1 MKNTVKAFL
10 LNIVLLRMVI
20 VKQSFTCFYLYKV
33 ILRVKIELMTCFS
46 QVDACGK
53 IQSHVGKS
61 LNYMELIPD
70 REKHAGLLKA
80 LKEFDANNDGILEG
94 EGKIELGSRFQ
105 KSFASP
111 DCFSTYLAPDVTD

>member
-1 MKNTVKAFL
+1 ML
-10 LNIVLLRMVI
+10 
-20 VKQSFTCFYLYKV
+20 
-33 ILRVKIELMTCFS
+33 TCFS

-80 LKEFDANNDGILEG
+80 LKEFDTNNDGILEG
-94 EGKIELGSRFQ
+94 EGKI
-105 KSFASP
+105 
-111 DCFSTYLAPDVTD
+111 